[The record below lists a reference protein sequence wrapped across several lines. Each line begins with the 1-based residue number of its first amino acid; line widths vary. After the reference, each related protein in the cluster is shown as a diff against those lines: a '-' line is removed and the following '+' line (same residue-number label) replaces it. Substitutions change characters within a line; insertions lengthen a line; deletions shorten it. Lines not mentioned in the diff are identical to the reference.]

1 VRNRMASKR
10 PAAALAAATVLVAA
24 AALAAGC
31 ARKPSGEPFG
41 LLGVEDVARMLGDPR
56 VEIVDANPLDVFRR
70 GHVPGARWYREGP
83 SLASVLPA
91 DKGKRIVFYC
101 ASPG

>member
-1 VRNRMASKR
+1 
-10 PAAALAAATVLVAA
+10 VLVA

-31 ARKPSGEPFG
+31 ARRASGEPFA
-41 LLGVEDVARMLGDPR
+41 LVTVDDVARMLGDPG
-56 VEIVDANPLDVFRR
+56 VEIVDANPRDVFER

-83 SLASVLPA
+83 SLASILPG
-91 DKGKRIVFYC
+91 DKAKRVVFYC

>member
-1 VRNRMASKR
+1 MRTPPISKLL
-10 PAAALAAATVLVAA
+10 AVALLAA

-31 ARKPSGEPFG
+31 ARRASGEPFT
-41 LLGVEDVARMLGDPR
+41 LVTLDDVARMLGNPR
-56 VEIVDANPLDVFRR
+56 VEIVDANPREVFQR

-91 DKGKRIVFYC
+91 DKGTKLVFYC

>member
-1 VRNRMASKR
+1 MRIPLAWRQLGF
-10 PAAALAAATVLVAA
+10 ALLAA

-31 ARKPSGEPFG
+31 ARKNEPFS
-41 LLGVEDVARMLGDPR
+41 LVTVDDVARMLGDPR
-56 VEIVDANPLDVFRR
+56 VAIVDANPWDIFER

-91 DKGKRIVFYC
+91 DKGTKLVFYC

>member
-1 VRNRMASKR
+1 VRIPHASR
-10 PAAALAAATVLVAA
+10 QLGLALLAA

-31 ARKPSGEPFG
+31 ARRASGEPFA
-41 LLGVEDVARMLGDPR
+41 LVTVDDVARMLGDPR
-56 VEIVDANPLDVFRR
+56 VAIVDANPWDVFERW
-70 GHVPGARWYREGP
+70 HVPGARWYREGP

-91 DKGKRIVFYC
+91 DKGTKLVFYC